1 MQTALQDL
9 SYNTEPTLY
18 MAFELGDKQ
27 WKLLFSNGHKKRSKT
42 VPAPATGVVLEEIAV
57 AKERLKLPQGCRII
71 SCYEAGWEG
80 FWLAR
85 WLKSVGVMNYVV
97 DSSAIEVNR
106 KARRVKT
113 DRVDAAK
120 LLGQLLRYEGGERE
134 ALSVV
139 RVPSPEEEDLR
150 RLHREREVLVKERG
164 RHWVR
169 IKSLLRAQGLRVEK
183 RSDFMERLSRLRCW
197 DGSELPPDLKSEIE
211 REWARYQQVDA
222 QVRTL
227 EELQKTRVKEWA
239 SEHKALGQIE
249 QLRLLKA
256 VGWQS
261 AWILVMEFFSWRA
274 FRNRRELGAL
284 AGLTPTPYQ
293 SGGSEREQG
302 ISKAGNR
309 RVRSVMVELS
319 WLWLRYQPHSALSQ
333 WYRRRFAGGGKR
345 LRRIGIVALARKL
358 LVALWRY
365 VEHGEV
371 PDGAVLS

>member
-9 SYNTEPTLY
+9 SYSTEPTLY

-27 WKLLFSNGHKKRSKT
+27 WKLLFSNGHKKRGKT
-42 VPAPATGVVLEEIAV
+42 VQALATELVLKEIAT
-57 AKERLKLPQGCRII
+57 AKDRLKLPEDCRII

-85 WLKSVGVMNYVV
+85 WLKSVGVTNYVV

-113 DRVDAAK
+113 DRVDGDK
-120 LLGQLLRYEGGERE
+120 LLGQLLRYEAGERN

-139 RVPSPEEEDLR
+139 RVPSREEEDHR
-150 RLHREREVLVKERG
+150 RLHRERDVLVKERG

-183 RSDFMERLSRLRCW
+183 RSGFIEHLSRRRCW
-197 DGSELPPDLKSEIE
+197 DGRELPADLKQEIE
-211 REWARYQQVDA
+211 RQWARYEQVDE
-222 QVRTL
+222 QVRTV
-227 EELQKTRVKEWA
+227 EALQKARVKEWA
-239 SEHKALGQIE
+239 GEDKALGQIE

-261 AWILVMEFFSWRA
+261 AWILVMEFFSWRQ
-274 FRNRRELGAL
+274 FNNRRELGAL

-293 SGGSEREQG
+293 SGGSDREQG

-309 RVRSVMVELS
+309 RVRRLLVELS
-319 WLWLRYQPHSALSQ
+319 WLWLRYQPHSALTQ
-333 WYRRRFAGGGKR
+333 WYQRRFAGGGKR

-365 VEHGEV
+365 VEHGEL
-371 PDGAVLS
+371 PEGAVLS